1 MRLLNDDITLLVP
14 ANPDGSELVADWYMR
29 ESDPMKRS
37 GNNLPRLYNKYIGHD
52 DNRDSYMSNMKET
65 ANMNRQLFIEWMPQI
80 MYNHHQTGPTGA
92 VIFMPP
98 FRDPFNYNFD
108 PLVPL
113 GIEEVG
119 TAMHYRLV
127 ERGMGG
133 SAMRSGSNYSTWW
146 DGGLRTTVYFHNM
159 IGILTEIIGAPTPI
173 DIALA
178 PDKQLP
184 TGDWPLPIAPTTG
197 TTKWHYRQSVDYEM
211 QNNRAILDYASRNRE
226 PLLFNIYSMGKRSI
240 KNGSEDHW
248 TISPKRIE
256 ALRDAAAEETPGQGA
271 GRGGRGGR
279 GGAQGGDAAAAVMLP
294 GGIGLPTVPSDLY
307 DKVLHDPKSQRS
319 ASIHRLC
326 GPGRLPHRHKIYK
339 RASEKWNRSGAR
351 HLRIFTRR
359 KNVSRWL
366 IRREVRAIRPPVRS
380 RHVPAAGSSERFP
393 LSGWPTDSSL

>member
-1 MRLLNDDITLLVP
+1 
-14 ANPDGSELVADWYMR
+14 
-29 ESDPMKRS
+29 
-37 GNNLPRLYNKYIGHD
+37 
-52 DNRDSYMSNMKET
+52 
-65 ANMNRQLFIEWMPQI
+65 
-80 MYNHHQTGPTGA
+80 
-92 VIFMPP
+92 MPP

-173 DIALA
+173 EIALA

-256 ALRDAAAEETPGQGA
+256 ALREAAAEDNPGQGA

-279 GGAQGGDAAAAVMLP
+279 GGDAAAAVMLP
-294 GGIGLPTVPSDLY
+294 GGIGMPTVPSDLY
-307 DKVLHDPKSQRS
+307 DKVLHDPNHKDPRAFIVS
-319 ASIHRLC
+319 ADQADFPTATKFINALLKN
-326 GPGRLPHRHKIYK
+326 GIEVE
-339 RASEKWNRSGAR
+339 RATSEFS
-351 HLRIFTRR
+351 HDR
-359 KNVSRWL
+359 KNISRGL
-366 IRREVRAIRPPVRS
+366 IRREVRSIRPPIRS
-380 RHVPAAGSSERFP
+380 RHVPAAGSPERFP
-393 LSGWPTDSSL
+393 LSRRPSNSSLRHRRMDARLSNGSSIRSRLRQC